1 MRGMAVAVSLLFVL
15 APSVVT
21 GQTSI
26 APSDAG
32 GAGSAGSEGRERLS
46 LQVAAGPLL
55 TLSGG
60 ANVLS
65 AAFGYSPVSR
75 LELLLNMERSH
86 VPFQLTR
93 FTDGY
98 SVSRGGTLTFV
109 SGELRFALLP
119 ANRVSPFALVGA
131 GGGVSRPTVNAYFPD
146 RVRNDLRVLY
156 VGGGVRVPLG
166 RGFSLSGDA
175 RCMLGLEG
183 YDGVLAL
190 WPVRVGVAWRF

>member
-1 MRGMAVAVSLLFVL
+1 MRGTAVAVSLLFLL
-15 APSVVT
+15 APNVVT

-26 APSDAG
+26 AAPAPSGAG
-32 GAGSAGSEGRERLS
+32 GAGNEGRERLS

-65 AAFGYSPVSR
+65 AAFGYSPASR

-93 FTDGY
+93 FPDGY
-98 SVSRGGTLTFV
+98 SVSRGGTLMFV
-109 SGELRFALLP
+109 SGELRFAFLP
-119 ANRVSPFALVGA
+119 ASRVSPFALVGA
-131 GGGVSRPTVNAYFPD
+131 GGGVSRPTVNEYFPD

-156 VGGGVRVPLG
+156 VGGGVRVPLR
-166 RGFSLSGDA
+166 RGFSLLGDA
-175 RCMLGLEG
+175 RCILGLEG

-190 WPVRVGVAWRF
+190 WPIRVGLAWRF

>member
-26 APSDAG
+26 APSDD
-32 GAGSAGSEGRERLS
+32 GSAGSERRERLS

-55 TLSGG
+55 TASGG
-60 ANVLS
+60 SNVLS
-65 AAFGYSPVSR
+65 AAFGYSPASR
-75 LELLLNMERSH
+75 LELVLNMERGH
-86 VPFQLTR
+86 VPFKLTR

-156 VGGGVRVPLG
+156 VGGGVRVPFG

-175 RCMLGLEG
+175 RCMLGVEG